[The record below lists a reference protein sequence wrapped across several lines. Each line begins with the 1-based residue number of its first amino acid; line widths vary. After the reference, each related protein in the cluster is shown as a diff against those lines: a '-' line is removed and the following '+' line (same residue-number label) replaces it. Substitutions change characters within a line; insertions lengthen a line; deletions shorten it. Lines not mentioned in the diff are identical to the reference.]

1 LDEPPEQA
9 ALMHDLTC
17 DSDGCIERY
26 VDQDGVEETLMLHAS
41 RPGEPYLLGIFMV
54 GAYQEIL
61 GDMHNLFGDT
71 DAIGVSIHADGS
83 YTLGPPERGD
93 SVDELL
99 RYVHFEPERMVE
111 VYVERLREQGV
122 EAAELDRFHIELRAG
137 LQGYTYLKK
146 SEQEAQSC
154 E

>member
-1 LDEPPEQA
+1 MGAGQ
-9 ALMHDLTC
+9 LTGEIT
-17 DSDGCIERY
+17 STLPLHELRDGERY
-26 VDQDGVEETLMLHAS
+26 
-41 RPGEPYLLGIFMV
+41 YLAVFLV
-54 GAYQEIL
+54 GAYQEAL
-61 GDMHNLFGDT
+61 GDLHNLFGDT
-71 DAIGVSIHADGS
+71 DAIDVFITDDGG
-83 YTLGPPERGD
+83 YRLGRPEWGD
-93 SVDELL
+93 SVVELL